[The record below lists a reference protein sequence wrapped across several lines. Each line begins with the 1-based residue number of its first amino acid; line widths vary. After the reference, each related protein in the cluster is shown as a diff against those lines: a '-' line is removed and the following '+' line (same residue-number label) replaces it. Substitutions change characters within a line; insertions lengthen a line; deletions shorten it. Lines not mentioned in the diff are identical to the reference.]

1 MRIAVTTALMVVAAI
16 AWADEPNPPDT
27 KTEAASAAVEENAA
41 EQAAEATEQ
50 ATEAT
55 EQATEA
61 TEQASEATAAA
72 DEATADDK
80 PFKVPAGYRSKRI
93 NGKTIYC
100 ASTVTSGSRVGKE
113 KCRTEQQLREIQ
125 KQREAATA
133 PQTQSN
139 CGGAVCAKN

>member
-1 MRIAVTTALMVVAAI
+1 MVVAAI
-16 AWADEPNPPDT
+16 AWADEPSPPDT
-27 KTEAASAAVEENAA
+27 KTEAASAAVQENAA
-41 EQAAEATEQ
+41 EQ

-61 TEQASEATAAA
+61 TEQATEQASEATAAT
-72 DEATADDK
+72 DEAKADDK
-80 PFKVPAGYRSKRI
+80 PFKVPAGYRSKRV

-100 ASTVTSGSRVGKE
+100 SSTVTSGSRVGKE

-133 PQTQSN
+133 PQAQSN

>member
-1 MRIAVTTALMVVAAI
+1 MRIALTTALMVVAAL

-27 KTEAASAAVEENAA
+27 KTEAASEAVQEDAAK
-41 EQAAEATEQ
+41 Q

-55 EQATEA
+55 EQATEQA
-61 TEQASEATAAA
+61 SEQASEATAAA
-72 DEATADDK
+72 DEANADDK
-80 PFKVPAGYRSKRI
+80 PFKVPAGYRSKRV
-93 NGKTIYC
+93 NGKTLYC
-100 ASTVTSGSRVGKE
+100 SSTVTSGSRVGKE